1 MGDQLASGAEALRLF
16 FTDDLFLV
24 KEEEIVYE
32 TAAVNPVKVMPAAD
46 IVTVAGRPAEEAV
59 NEKTAHL
66 ATATNLPLVDAAVE
80 IAGEPEIGKVTSM
93 LNIIDHINGGEAVP
107 PVPAG
112 LNKAVAAP
120 VTVPPVFKYLGK
132 NQKNV
137 LILVNDQQNETST
150 ERGRELLRNIVKALQ
165 LTASDFA
172 LLNYAGYEHTPLT
185 ALTAF
190 FKSRLV
196 LSFGVGASQLGLA
209 IQGVNT
215 LVNEEGVQ
223 LIFSQNLDPLA
234 DSQADKKALWG
245 SLKQIKL

>member
-32 TAAVNPVKVMPAAD
+32 TAAANPVKVMPAAD
-46 IVTVAGRPAEEAV
+46 AATAGGRLAEEAV
-59 NEKTAHL
+59 NVKTTQSA
-66 ATATNLPLVDAAVE
+66 AATNLPLVDASVE
-80 IAGEPEIGKVTSM
+80 TAGEPEIGKVTSM
-93 LNIIDHINGGEAVP
+93 LNIIDHINGGEAVAL
-107 PVPAG
+107 VPAG
-112 LNKAVAAP
+112 QKKADEAI

-172 LLNYAGYEHTPLT
+172 LLNYAAYEHTPLT
-185 ALTAF
+185 ALTDF
-190 FKSRLV
+190 FKSQLV
-196 LSFGVGASQLGLA
+196 LSFGVSAAELGLA
-209 IQGVNT
+209 VQGVNT
-215 LVNEEGVQ
+215 LINKEGVQ